1 MEQRDG
7 ALAGVY
13 PPYFYNTNVSVPY
26 VHLNIVLDG
35 FHKTI
40 KAFEAGTH
48 LVNKSDSV
56 SPTSHP
62 FQFSLSLSPT
72 SPPVFTTL
80 KAL

>member
-48 LVNKSDSV
+48 LVNKSD
-56 SPTSHP
+56 
-62 FQFSLSLSPT
+62 
-72 SPPVFTTL
+72 
-80 KAL
+80 